1 MALLTDDWAPGCVG
15 AIDCLPAASALPTNL
30 SDKETYYGAPRRHD
44 GGVMFDGQLY
54 SLRYAKGGLGWL
66 SVLVDTVVFDNID
79 SDGKP

>member
-1 MALLTDDWAPGCVG
+1 
-15 AIDCLPAASALPTNL
+15 L
-30 SDKETYYGAPRRHD
+30 SSSCERSPDQPLRQGDVLRGSQTSRW
-44 GGVMFDGQLY
+44 FDGQLY